1 MSRHIFLSYRR
12 LDSEGYAG
20 RLFDRLSAH
29 FGKRNLF
36 MDVVA
41 IDAGVDFAQELE
53 EAVQK
58 CDVLLAL
65 IGPQWLTVKDAQGKP
80 RLEDPGDYVRLEIA
94 TALARDIRVI
104 PVLLQGTSMPG
115 A

>member
-12 LDSEGYAG
+12 ADSEGYAG

-29 FGKRNLF
+29 FGRRNIF

-41 IDAGVDFAQELE
+41 IDAGVDFSEELKD
-53 EAVQK
+53 AVQG

-65 IGPQWLTVKDAQGKP
+65 IGPAIVAGSWQIGEITHYAESHWLILTQPLGFVVALIGLMGTV
-80 RLEDPGDYVRLEIA
+80 
-94 TALARDIRVI
+94 
-104 PVLLQGTSMPG
+104 
-115 A
+115 